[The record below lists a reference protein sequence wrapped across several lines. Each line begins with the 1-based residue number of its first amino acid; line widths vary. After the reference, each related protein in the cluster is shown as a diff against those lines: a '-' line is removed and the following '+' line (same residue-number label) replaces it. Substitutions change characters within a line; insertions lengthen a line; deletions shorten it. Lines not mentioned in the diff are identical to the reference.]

1 MEDNNTR
8 TILVQQMDKGHL
20 ASLIQGYLTE
30 WLDQYQEVIIDNLKR
45 CPEQE
50 MGRHRSLL
58 VASEVFKAKLQ
69 SDVLNGLTAEEDL
82 LQLNK
87 ENAEDAYEKDSKLS
101 DSWW

>member
-1 MEDNNTR
+1 M
-8 TILVQQMDKGHL
+8 
-20 ASLIQGYLTE
+20 
-30 WLDQYQEVIIDNLKR
+30 
-45 CPEQE
+45 
-50 MGRHRSLL
+50 
-58 VASEVFKAKLQ
+58 ASEVFKAKLQ